1 MPNPRAGES
10 SPTESME
17 NFLRN
22 PLPETISELEA
33 QMDVIGAVQ
42 KECEKKIRE
51 LMAAED
57 VEKGIVFPQE
67 IHELHQRKNMLETHM
82 QYRRVRINR
91 LRLYKGLDR

>member
-1 MPNPRAGES
+1 M
-10 SPTESME
+10 ESME
-17 NFLRN
+17 SFLLN

-33 QMDVIGAVQ
+33 QMEVISAEQ
-42 KECEKKIRE
+42 KRCQDSIRR
-51 LMAAED
+51 LIAAED

-91 LRLYKGLDR
+91 LRLYREGR